1 VKTIDLIVVY
11 YNVLLSYNNTLESLT
26 QYDSV
31 DENQSKIQSIKST
44 YTDATDDT
52 ISEDQRASTNLNEL
66 NSWSN
71 YNYQDSKQV
80 IFT

>member
-1 VKTIDLIVVY
+1 MAIIDLIVLN

-31 DENQSKIQSIKST
+31 KENQSKIQSIKST
-44 YTDATDDT
+44 YIDATDDT

>member
-31 DENQSKIQSIKST
+31 DENRSKIQSIKST